1 MALNHAGKMVV
12 WLRNLLKEMGLGHL
26 VSKPTL
32 MLGDNKQAG
41 RWARTEMI
49 TNGNRFIE
57 RQYHK
62 VRDFILHGDLEARY
76 INTKLNVSDV
86 FTKDVSRE
94 VIDTLGLMLTG
105 RVPWPPTP
113 SAEDAMKEH
122 IAFIMA
128 ENAELLK

>member
-1 MALNHAGKMVV
+1 
-12 WLRNLLKEMGLGHL
+12 
-26 VSKPTL
+26 

-62 VRDFILHGDLEARY
+62 VREFILQGHLEARY

-94 VIDTLGLMLTG
+94 VIETLGPMLTG
-105 RVPWPPTP
+105 RAPWPPTP
-113 SAEDAMKEH
+113 SAEDAMREQ

-128 ENAELLK
+128 ENAELQK